1 MSKQAVHGDNTK
13 YINIYSPLITKLI
26 RIFSIFA
33 ASFLI
38 FTNLHILYTGEI
50 SFYYNNKEVWK
61 YITVSINFISIIFI
75 VLVAIFPK
83 KLGFISVPC
92 FIYAVIILVFEPDNQ
107 MGSFMFLLGIE
118 ILHIRGYFIKKKFLK
133 NSIAFGIYLLLVL
146 TELQFGFSTFLVY
159 LLNKIAYLIIMFAN
173 LFCCIFYYH
182 FFYEKKSDNSL
193 NLKEYPDLNA
203 RDSEWLIM
211 IQNHK
216 TYKEIASTYN
226 ITEGTVRNRMNKVY
240 KILEVGDKQGFKNLY
255 SEYKISFGEAVSEN
269 TEEPH
274 PMNQDEQQ
282 NLA

>member
-1 MSKQAVHGDNTK
+1 MSKQTAHGNNVK
-13 YINIYSPLITKLI
+13 LINIYSPLITKLI

-75 VLVAIFPK
+75 ILAAIFPK

-146 TELQFGFSTFLVY
+146 TELQFGFSNFLGY

-182 FFYEKKSDNSL
+182 FFYEKKSAKSL
-193 NLKEYPDLNA
+193 NLKEYPELNS

-226 ITEGTVRNRMNKVY
+226 ITEGTVRNRMNKIY
-240 KILEVGDKQGFKNLY
+240 KILEVGDKQGFKNIY

-269 TEEPH
+269 NEEPH
-274 PMNQDEQQ
+274 PMNLDEQQ

>member
-13 YINIYSPLITKLI
+13 HINIYSPLITKLI

-33 ASFLI
+33 AGFLI

-61 YITVSINFISIIFI
+61 YITVSINFISLIFVI
-75 VLVAIFPK
+75 LAAIFPK

-92 FIYAVIILVFEPDNQ
+92 FIYAVIILIFEPDNQ

-118 ILHIRGYFIKKKFLK
+118 ILHIRGYFLKKKFLK

-146 TELQFGFSTFLVY
+146 TELQFGFSNFLGY
-159 LLNKIAYLIIMFAN
+159 LLDKIAYLLIMFAN
-173 LFCCIFYYH
+173 LFCSIFYYH
-182 FFYEKKSDNSL
+182 FFYEKKSNKSL
-193 NLKEYPDLNA
+193 NLKEYPELNS

-216 TYKEIASTYN
+216 TYKEIAATYN

-240 KILEVGDKQGFKNLY
+240 KILEIGDKQGFKNIY
-255 SEYKISFGEAVSEN
+255 SEYQITFGEAVTEN

-274 PMNQDEQQ
+274 PMNLDEQQ

>member
-1 MSKQAVHGDNTK
+1 MSKQTAHGNNVK
-13 YINIYSPLITKLI
+13 RINIYSPLITKLI

-75 VLVAIFPK
+75 ILAAIFPK
-83 KLGFISVPC
+83 KLGFISIPC
-92 FIYAVIILVFEPDNQ
+92 FIYAVMILVFEPDNQ

-182 FFYEKKSDNSL
+182 FFYEKKSDKSL
-193 NLKEYPDLNA
+193 NLTEYPELNS

-226 ITEGTVRNRMNKVY
+226 ITEGTVRNRMNKIY
-240 KILEVGDKQGFKNLY
+240 KILEVGDKQGFRNLY
-255 SEYKISFGEAVSEN
+255 SEYKISFGEAITEN